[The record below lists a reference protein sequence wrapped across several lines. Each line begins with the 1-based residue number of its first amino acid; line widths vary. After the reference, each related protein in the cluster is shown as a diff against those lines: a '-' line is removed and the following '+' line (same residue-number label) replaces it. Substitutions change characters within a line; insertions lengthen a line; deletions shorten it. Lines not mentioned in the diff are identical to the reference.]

1 MEDIFTDNMNT
12 KKQLE
17 HLAQFSIVEII
28 FDEDEKYTIH
38 D

>member
-1 MEDIFTDNMNT
+1 MEDIFTDNTNR

-17 HLAQFSIVEII
+17 HLTQFSIVEIT